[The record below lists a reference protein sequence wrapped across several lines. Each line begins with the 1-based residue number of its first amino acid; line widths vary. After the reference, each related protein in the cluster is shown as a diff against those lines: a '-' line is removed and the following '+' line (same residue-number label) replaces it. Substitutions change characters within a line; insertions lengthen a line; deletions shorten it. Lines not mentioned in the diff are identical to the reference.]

1 MNDIIQKAVQWAV
14 SIANDDRYYYS
25 WGGHGP
31 YGYDCSGFVIKAY
44 QQAGLDVEG
53 AGANTTHDI
62 YDAFLKCG
70 FQDVTGSINLSTGAG
85 LLKGDVLLNTQKH
98 TALVQFDGGATVE
111 ARGSAYGIVSNFK
124 YRNYPWD
131 YVLRYTL
138 GGGGSYYKAN
148 WVKKELPNNPAALKT
163 KTYENFGAI
172 TAKDTKNYEI
182 SHNTLTKTHSSG
194 LRVYNDNF
202 LVIALGSYYG
212 GCGTYVKIEFDNGKT
227 IYGIVGDLKRDS
239 ETNDEPPTHSYHS
252 SKKGSFAD
260 NLLEVQVDGSV
271 IHSQKEFLKAMD
283 AYCGCA
289 YASITGIW
297 VSDSEPAKTYTGGS
311 SSGTD
316 EKQYNFANTNEKTPL
331 NAMLLNQS
339 QLLVDKAVCMVINGN
354 DVTDSIGDLSWRS
367 TIDELSVL
375 MSFSVAKS
383 DARYTYLYTPAIGDC
398 VRYFTDGVE
407 VFRGIILDPDYGG
420 RTQNSYTAVDIGWYS
435 KTKDTY
441 QFTSIPA
448 KDALTKIYGDLSVPI
463 VHMSDGLDYTISEVY
478 VEKSISDMTKDILA
492 KSTNC
497 KYYFDFTP
505 EGIRFFKQGELAAE
519 PEFHTSVNTAWRSSL
534 KYRGEESRT
543 MSFAD
548 MANAVKVISETD
560 VLLKVKDDAMIEKFG
575 FIQEVVKIDPEKE
588 DAATVAT
595 AKLRE
600 LNRLSETYSFE
611 IIEKPGGYTR
621 AGMSVTLGG
630 EGKTEIAQ
638 RYLIT
643 SADHSMT
650 GGVHRVKLDLER
662 LYE

>member
-31 YGYDCSGFVIKAY
+31 NGYDCSGFVIKAY
-44 QQAGLDVEG
+44 QQAGIDVED
-53 AGANTTHDI
+53 AGANTTHDM

-70 FQDVTGSINLSTGAG
+70 FQDVTDSINLSTGSG
-85 LLKGDVLLNTQKH
+85 LLKGDVLLNTEKH
-98 TALVQFDGGATVE
+98 TALVQIDGGTTVE
-111 ARGSAYGIVSNFK
+111 ARGSAYGIVSNYN
-124 YRNYPWD
+124 YRNYLWD

-138 GGGGSYYKAN
+138 DGGGSYYKAS
-148 WVKKELPNNPAALKT
+148 WVKKDLPNNPAALKT
-163 KTYENFGAI
+163 KTYENYGAI
-172 TAKDTKNYEI
+172 TAKGTKNYEI
-182 SHNTLTKTHSSG
+182 SHNPLTKTHSSG

-239 ETNDEPPTHSYHS
+239 ETNDEPPAHSYHS
-252 SKKGSFAD
+252 SRKGNFAD
-260 NLLEVQVDGSV
+260 NLLEVQAAGSV
-271 IHSQKEFLKAMD
+271 IRSQQDFLKAMD
-283 AYCGCA
+283 VYCGCA
-289 YASITGIW
+289 NASITGIW
-297 VSDSEPAKTYTGGS
+297 ASDTEPTKIYTGGAD
-311 SSGTD
+311 G
-316 EKQYNFANTNEKTPL
+316 EKQYNFYDTNEKTSL
-331 NAMLLNQS
+331 NTMLLNQP
-339 QLLVDKAVCMVINGN
+339 QLMIDTGVRMVINGN

-367 TIDELSVL
+367 TIDELSVV
-375 MSFSVAKS
+375 MSFSMAKS
-383 DARYTYLYTPAIGDC
+383 DARYTYLYTPAIGNC
-398 VRYFTDGVE
+398 VRYFTHGVE

-420 RTQNSYTAVDIGWYS
+420 RTQNNYTAVDIGWYCN

-441 QFTSIPA
+441 QFTSISA

-492 KSTNC
+492 KSTNG

-505 EGIRFFKQGELAAE
+505 EGIRFFKQGELEAE
-519 PEFHTSVNTAWRSSL
+519 PEFQTSVNTTLRSSL

-575 FIQEVVKIDPEKE
+575 VIQEVVKIDPEKE

-630 EGKTEIAQ
+630 EGETEIAQ